1 MSEGAAR
8 LRAVPPVA
16 VATAPATGGN
26 PAAGVAA
33 TPTAA
38 AGVAAAAG
46 VVAAA
51 GVAAGAADRPHRV
64 RIVDATLECLA
75 RYGTAKT
82 TVDDVARQAGL
93 SRATVYRVFPGG
105 KVEILAAVVDTEM
118 ARLFSALGA
127 RMGGADRLVDVLVN
141 GIVEAVTRVT
151 THPALVYLAEHE
163 PDVVLRHLAFDESN
177 RLLATATR
185 FVAPFL
191 ARWMDPDESARVAE
205 WSTRIV
211 LSYSLSPSA
220 DTDLTDPEHA
230 RRLVETFVLPGIRAL
245 QAPDPSA
252 PIDLAP
258 YAADRAA
265 PSHPSPSASP
275 PTQPTTHKG
284 AFR

>member
-1 MSEGAAR
+1 MSGGATQ
-8 LRAVPPVA
+8 LRAVPSAALPS
-16 VATAPATGGN
+16 
-26 PAAGVAA
+26 AAG
-33 TPTAA
+33 P
-38 AGVAAAAG
+38 
-46 VVAAA
+46 
-51 GVAAGAADRPHRV
+51 DRPHRV

-127 RMGGADRLVDVLVN
+127 SMGGADRLADVLVN
-141 GIVEAVTRVT
+141 GIVEAVTRIT
-151 THPALVYLAEHE
+151 THPALAYLAEHE

-191 ARWMDPDESARVAE
+191 ARWMDPEESARVAE

-211 LSYSLSPSA
+211 LSYTLSPSA
-220 DTDLTDPEHA
+220 DTDLTNPAQA

-258 YAADRAA
+258 FAVDRP
-265 PSHPSPSASP
+265 PSSPSATP
-275 PTQPTTHKG
+275 PTEPTTLKG